1 MTVISNILYFFHGQS
16 SAGRYV
22 FFLHIICTAHEFIAI
37 EYTRERK
44 HSWQAQVMLLNLN
57 LQVIRVLAVNRGER
71 NLVLPKTI
79 ARFCAKWT
87 ATLLEHNKHFYIYTY
102 KMWIITLLHILVLAW
117 ALIAPITK
125 TLRVSYVLLMPVLML
140 HWLLLDDTCALT
152 LLENHLRG
160 CDTKESFVH
169 QFVSKIYNVP
179 DGILGSL
186 TWVYAIATWLYA
198 ISKVTR
204 EDFREA
210 F

>member
-1 MTVISNILYFFHGQS
+1 
-16 SAGRYV
+16 
-22 FFLHIICTAHEFIAI
+22 
-37 EYTRERK
+37 
-44 HSWQAQVMLLNLN
+44 MLLNLN

-79 ARFCAKWT
+79 AGSGAVRTT
-87 ATLLEHNKHFYIYTY
+87 ALLEHNKHFYIYTY

-169 QFVSKIYNVP
+169 QFVTKIYNVP
-179 DGILGSL
+179 DGIIGSL